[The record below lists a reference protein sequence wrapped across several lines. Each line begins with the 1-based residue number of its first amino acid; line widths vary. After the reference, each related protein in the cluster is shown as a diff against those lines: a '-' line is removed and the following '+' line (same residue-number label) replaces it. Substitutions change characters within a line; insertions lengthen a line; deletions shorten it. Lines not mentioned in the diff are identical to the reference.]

1 MVIKRCTEAEIET
14 VGAFYDR
21 NVENM
26 DKCGTNYPKWQYRVY
41 PTEASVREKTGAGA
55 QYLCMSGGKI
65 CGAFV
70 FNEDPEGAYEKAK
83 WGISLK
89 VGEYLVLHT
98 LCIDY
103 EEAHKGMGKQ
113 VVEFCID
120 YATKNGYKAVRIDV
134 VPTNVPAIKLYERC
148 GFRVTDTLDLDRNVP
163 GIPEFTT
170 MEYNIY
176 GRQILL

>member
-1 MVIKRCTEAEIET
+1 MRGITPLASLPGRVIMVIKKCTEAEIEA
-14 VGAFYDR
+14 VGTFYDR

-83 WGISLK
+83 WENI
-89 VGEYLVLHT
+89 
-98 LCIDY
+98 LCYIPFALIMP
-103 EEAHKGMGKQ
+103 EKMVTRQSELMW
-113 VVEFCID
+113 
-120 YATKNGYKAVRIDV
+120 
-134 VPTNVPAIKLYERC
+134 
-148 GFRVTDTLDLDRNVP
+148 FRP
-163 GIPEFTT
+163 MFP
-170 MEYNIY
+170 
-176 GRQILL
+176 Q